1 MAKVHHLM
9 PRGMFARVKD
19 GNPIY
24 TSVIV
29 VEAADHARIHLAGQV
44 SADESG
50 ALMGRGDM
58 RAQIQRVCECIRA
71 GLEAVGADFGDVV
84 RTVTYTTDVEEYFRC
99 QDVRFEY
106 FTHPAPTSTL
116 LGVSRLADPDFLVEI
131 EAEAVIDSGRLKLS

>member
-9 PRGMFARVKD
+9 PEGMFARVID
-19 GNPIY
+19 GKPIY

-29 VEAADHARIHLAGQV
+29 VEGADHARIHIAGQV
-44 SADESG
+44 SAGPDG
-50 ALMGRGDM
+50 KVIGRGDM

-71 GLEAVGADFGDVV
+71 GLEYVGAGFGDVV

-99 QDVRFEY
+99 QAVRFEY

-116 LGVSRLADPDFLVEI
+116 LGVSRLADPDFLIEI
-131 EAEAVIDSGRLKLS
+131 EAEAVIKADHFRLL